1 MRTDTVC
8 QTVAHSK
15 LESCKL
21 RIHHM
26 PIRLITDKCWIARF
40 LPWLQLFQQQVHWRP
55 DRLDEFFAPL
65 HTWKLTFTIHLSDYA
80 CIQQF
85 DFTSQFDIIDSWFY
99 LESSW
104 MGSAMWRRSGTMKP
118 RSRRIYNIYD
128 LQGSIRKTDIDKKG
142 VWPDEDLPPPSSHSQ
157 QTDPMLLLAHVL
169 RQFQQSP
176 KF

>member
-65 HTWKLTFTIHLSDYA
+65 HTWKLTFTIHSSDYA
-80 CIQQF
+80 YNSLISHHSLILLTPG
-85 DFTSQFDIIDSWFY
+85 FTWKALEWGAQCGGGLEPWNPDLEESIIY
-99 LESSW
+99 
-104 MGSAMWRRSGTMKP
+104 M
-118 RSRRIYNIYD
+118 IYKGAYGRQI
-128 LQGSIRKTDIDKKG
+128 LTKKG
-142 VWPDEDLPPPSSHSQ
+142 GWPDEDLPPPSSHSQ